1 MTGTPEGEEPD
12 TMGKHRWPIKAGVAL
27 CALSLAAACGGSS
40 GGSSGS
46 SPGASSSGSSTQGAQ
61 GYNAAIDGVR
71 NPSDTKGGTLQMV
84 ATADVDS
91 LDPARAYY
99 GYVWNLM
106 RLFTRTLVAYDAKPG
121 EAGNKVVPDLATDL
135 GKSENNGQKWTYTLK
150 PGVKF
155 EDGTPI
161 TSKDIKYGIERIFAQ
176 DVISGGPTY
185 AVTFL
190 DDPKNPYPGPYKDK
204 DPNKLGLKS
213 IVTPDDNTIVFNLNK
228 PFTDWPYILA
238 TPGAA
243 PVPKAIDQGP
253 KGGSKYAFNPV
264 SSGPYKVATY
274 QPGKLIKWVRNTNWD
289 PSTDTVRKA
298 LADEVVMTEGLSA
311 DDLDK
316 RIIAN
321 EADVAPEATG
331 VQVAQQAQILRD
343 PALKARSDNP
353 STIYT
358 RYIAISGTVAPLNNI
373 HCRMAVQYAA
383 DKVALQ
389 GARGGP
395 IGGGDIATNMSPP
408 SLVGFQKFEPFPDG
422 PDHKGDLAKAKSEL
436 AACGQPN
443 GFTTNIATTNK
454 GKGPPVAEALQAGLA
469 RVGIKTNIIQRDASA
484 YYSEFVGSPNSV
496 LDNKLGLMVAGWGFD
511 FPTPYGFYESIVDSR
526 QIKPKGNSNY
536 SEIRSPQVDKLLDE
550 VTATTDET
558 KIKDLSLQLDKAV
571 MATAQLMPFLWDKSL
586 QVTSS
591 RLKNVYIQRGLGATY
606 DFVNLG
612 VQ

>member
-1 MTGTPEGEEPD
+1 MP
-12 TMGKHRWPIKAGVAL
+12 KHRWPIRAGIAVSAL
-27 CALSLAAACGGSS
+27 AVGLAACGGGSS
-40 GGSSGS
+40 GGSGS
-46 SPGASSSGSSTQGAQ
+46 SSNSSSKPAGAT

-106 RLFTRTLVAYDAKPG
+106 RLYTRQLVAYDAKPG
-121 EAGNKVVPDLATDL
+121 EAGNKLVPDMATDL

-150 PGVKF
+150 PGMKF
-155 EDGTPI
+155 QDGTPI
-161 TSKDIKYGIERIFAQ
+161 TTKDIKYGIERIFAQ

-238 TPGAA
+238 TPGAS
-243 PVPKAIDQGP
+243 PVPKSVDQGP

-264 SSGPYKVATY
+264 SSGPYQVEKY
-274 QPGKLIKWVRNTNWD
+274 QPGKLIHWVRNTNWD
-289 PSTDTVRKA
+289 PATDPIRKA
-298 LADEVVMTEGLSA
+298 LADDVVMTEGLSA
-311 DDLDK
+311 DDVDK

-321 EADVAPEATG
+321 QADVAPEATG
-331 VQVAQQAQILRD
+331 VQVAQQSQILRD
-343 PALKARSDNP
+343 PALKARADNA

-358 RYIAISGTVAPLNNI
+358 RYIAISGTVPPLNNI
-373 HCRMAVQYAA
+373 HCRAAVQYAA
-383 DKVALQ
+383 NKVDLQ

-395 IGGGDIATNMSPP
+395 IAGGDIATNMSPP
-408 SLVGFQKFEPFPDG
+408 SLVGFQKFETYPDG
-422 PDHKGDLAKAKSEL
+422 PDHRGDLDKAKSEL
-436 AACGQPN
+436 AACGKPN
-443 GFTTNIATTNK
+443 GFSTNIATTDK
-454 GKGPPVAEALQAGLA
+454 GKGPPVAEALQAGLKRA
-469 RVGIKTNIIQRDASA
+469 GINAKIIQRDASA
-484 YYSEFVGSPNSV
+484 YYSEFVGSPKSV
-496 LDNKLGLMVAGWGFD
+496 KDNGLGLMVAGWGFD

-536 SEIRSPQVDKLLDE
+536 SEIRSPEVDKLLDE
-550 VTATTDET
+550 VTATTDEA
-558 KIKDLSLQLDKAV
+558 KIKELSLALDKAV
-571 MATAQLMPFLWDKSL
+571 MATGQLMPFVWDKSL

-612 VQ
+612 VA